1 MREFSEGDWHF
12 WTNAETDTRYPAI
25 ALFCYQAEP
34 IRFGGSAVDL
44 GDNQQHRPKAIEVVV
59 RTSGYS
65 WTLHA
70 ELDSNFLF
78 VLDLAGIF
86 KALPDGYKELD
97 FKVTEWQDGV
107 ADSSQDVTLGCQV
120 LRGISPNRVRD
131 MVPKWFCD
139 ETLGLP
145 TRWLYIPAAYVGSVT
160 LPPIMDLVRTYP
172 APYGYTQAVSDDTA
186 EAVAEIVGDVLT
198 ITVGRPQAGNTTTIY
213 LSGDSM
219 PQGQL
224 TINWAL

>member
-1 MREFSEGDWHF
+1 MREFTSGDWRF
-12 WTNAETDTRYPAI
+12 WTNAEQDARYPAI
-25 ALFCYQAEP
+25 EMFCYQSEP
-34 IRFGGSAVDL
+34 IRFGGSAASL
-44 GDNQQHRPKAIEVVV
+44 GDDEHFAKAIEVVV
-59 RTSGYS
+59 RTSGDF
-65 WTLHA
+65 WTLRTA
-70 ELDSNFLF
+70 LNDQRLF
-78 VLDLAGIF
+78 VLDLAGLF

-97 FKVTEWQDGV
+97 FKVTEWSDRV

-145 TRWLYIPAAYVGSVT
+145 TRWLYVPAAYVGSVT
-160 LPPIMDLVRTYP
+160 LPPIVDLVRTYP

-198 ITVGRPQAGNTTTIY
+198 ITVGRPRAGNTTTIY
-213 LSGDSM
+213 LSGDNM
-219 PQGQL
+219 PQGQFI
-224 TINWAL
+224 INWAL